1 MDPITNTKNLRFFS
15 CLVELTYDICK
26 DEDDDMVVELSLT
39 FKGKLL
45 KIYFI
50 ELDEL
55 IDEFLKYVPNI
66 PDQLDFAYSLYFSSY
81 VTTRIHEEKLLKFIS
96 ILEKELEKNR
106 LEDLRALETDFKN
119 FIQQQN

>member
-1 MDPITNTKNLRFFS
+1 M
-15 CLVELTYDICK
+15 ELTYDICK